1 MRCSG
6 LLSGGAPVIKRFQVS
21 ATVSRLGIP
30 LLVCAD
36 AEAGLNLPSTTSI
49 ADMVGINLD
58 LATFA
63 TAQVAGG
70 SPEALISV
78 IINPDAILE
87 IDMSGGA
94 ASLTAETQ
102 KTVTTGSTDGL
113 TVTTGDTWTGTER
126 DEGSIWG
133 ISGANAGQFRK
144 ITSTSATAAT
154 VTVAFAQD
162 IAVGDLFGWM
172 PVFPYTLQTL
182 TLTTELDEFRQDVAV
197 ATNTADFRCL
207 EVPVNEWVNGT
218 SVYPKRPFARFLCGD
233 HAFNRLS

>member
-6 LLSGGAPVIKRFQVS
+6 LLSGGAPVLKRFQVS
-21 ATVSRLGIP
+21 ASVTVLGIP
-30 LLVCAD
+30 LLTPA
-36 AEAGLNLPSTTSI
+36 AGEAGLDLPTTTGV

-58 LATFA
+58 LATYA

-70 SPEALISV
+70 TPEALITV

-94 ASLTAETQ
+94 AAGTAETQ
-102 KTVTTGSTDGL
+102 KTVTTASTDGL
-113 TVTTGDTWTGTER
+113 NVTTGDTWTGTER
-126 DEGSIWG
+126 DEGSVWG

-144 ITSTSATAAT
+144 ITSTSGTAGT

-162 IAVGDLFGWM
+162 IAVGDLFGWA
-172 PVFPYTLQTL
+172 PVFPFTLQTL
-182 TLTTELDEFRQDVAV
+182 TLTTELNEFRQDVAV

-207 EVPVNEWVNGT
+207 EIPVNEWVNGT
-218 SVYPKRPFARFLCGD
+218 ATYPKRPFGRFLSGD
-233 HAFNRLS
+233 HVFNRLS